1 LRIWGKILGGTAG
14 FAIGGPIGALIGAAA
29 GHAYDFYRQEESATR
44 LAEDG
49 SDRLEHDPWPG
60 EAPPPVF
67 SDPAET
73 RRIAFA
79 TAVIVLGAKLS
90 KADGVVTRDEIKAF
104 KRIFRIDDA
113 EVGDVARI
121 FNEARAS
128 AEGFEP
134 YARQIA
140 ALFGHDP
147 ALLGELLIGLFE
159 IARADGEIAAAELEV
174 LRRIAAIFGFDTG
187 AFEQIRAQYSATA
200 RDQVGAQDAY
210 AVLGLSKSASAE
222 EIRRTYRNLVREH
235 HPDRLVARGMPEE
248 MIEQANNTLAAIN
261 AAYDRI
267 ARERNLR

>member
-1 LRIWGKILGGTAG
+1 
-14 FAIGGPIGALIGAAA
+14 
-29 GHAYDFYRQEESATR
+29 
-44 LAEDG
+44 
-49 SDRLEHDPWPG
+49 
-60 EAPPPVF
+60 
-67 SDPAET
+67 
-73 RRIAFA
+73 
-79 TAVIVLGAKLS
+79 
-90 KADGVVTRDEIKAF
+90 
-104 KRIFRIDDA
+104 
-113 EVGDVARI
+113 
-121 FNEARAS
+121 
-128 AEGFEP
+128 
-134 YARQIA
+134 
-140 ALFGHDP
+140 
-147 ALLGELLIGLFE
+147 LLGELLIGLFE

-248 MIEQANNTLAAIN
+248 MIEQANKTLAAIN